1 MVLCHT
7 CVGSGTSEG
16 TLARSMLTVNGLSVD
31 MPYAAPKYTR
41 SNAPVTASK
50 VCIFNVF
57 LVMNPYLITAA
68 IENLTPWKGEHGGDG
83 DTSGYTGCM
92 WQAVWGIPTR
102 EWTQTLAEELLRD
115 AREYYDEVIAKV
127 SGQNSQ
133 TGAFARWQ
141 RNFLNAMKN
150 L

>member
-1 MVLCHT
+1 
-7 CVGSGTSEG
+7 
-16 TLARSMLTVNGLSVD
+16 
-31 MPYAAPKYTR
+31 
-41 SNAPVTASK
+41 
-50 VCIFNVF
+50 
-57 LVMNPYLITAA
+57 MNPYLITAA

-92 WQAVWGIPTR
+92 WDAVWGTPAR

-127 SGQNSQ
+127 SGQNSH

-141 RNFLNAMKN
+141 RNFLNAMEN
-150 L
+150 LQWRIDGEHRDVGPFATITSNTLHACWVYKCT